1 MDFVLLQNVGED
13 DGSSDDE
20 GMLCKFNFLFLLS
33 GLVIVWVHKELCIAS
48 VSVHVIRE
56 VDFVLFFCFFLSL
69 FFLRNQNHFVFA
81 MMIKVKREFRYR
93 TKFIWNG

>member
-1 MDFVLLQNVGED
+1 MQNVGED

-33 GLVIVWVHKELCIAS
+33 GLVIVRVQKELCIAS

-56 VDFVLFFCFFLSL
+56 VDFFFGFFFPLKPEP
-69 FFLRNQNHFVFA
+69 LRFCPDDKGKER
-81 MMIKVKREFRYR
+81 I
-93 TKFIWNG
+93 

>member
-33 GLVIVWVHKELCIAS
+33 GLVIVRVQKELCIAS
-48 VSVHVIRE
+48 EVSMSLE
-56 VDFVLFFCFFLSL
+56 KSNFFVFAFCFL
-69 FFLRNQNHFVFA
+69 FFLFSLKPEPLHFCHDDV
-81 MMIKVKREFRYR
+81 
-93 TKFIWNG
+93 